1 MSSKK
6 KRETEGDLN
15 NKKAKMNN
23 GVPDF
28 VSDGLDTNEIRTI
41 VQDIMII
48 IQDNKNKMKHEDII
62 NNIKTND
69 ARFTTFADRYP
80 MLFDM
85 ITREQGFDYQSFEYF
100 LSKREDII
108 QNKKPSDDVHK
119 QVGQEMFDK
128 YYKKI

>member
-6 KRETEGDLN
+6 KRETEGDIN

-69 ARFTTFADRYP
+69 VRFTTFADRYP

-108 QNKKPSDDVHK
+108 QNKKSSDDVHK

-128 YYKKI
+128 YYKKK

>member
-6 KRETEGDLN
+6 KRETEGCVD

-23 GVPDF
+23 TPPDF
-28 VSDGLDTNEIRTI
+28 VSDGLDTNEIRNI

-48 IQDNKNKMKHEDII
+48 IQDNKNKMKHDDII
-62 NNIKTND
+62 NNIKTKE
-69 ARFTTFADRYP
+69 ARFTTFSERYP

-85 ITREQGFDYQSFEYF
+85 VTKEQGFDYQCFEYF

-128 YYKKI
+128 YYKK

>member
-6 KRETEGDLN
+6 KRELDSDVN

-23 GVPDF
+23 MPPDF
-28 VSDGLDTNEIRTI
+28 VSDGLDTNEIRII

-48 IQDNKNKMKHEDII
+48 ILDNKNKMTHDEII
-62 NNIKTND
+62 NNIKTKE

-100 LSKREDII
+100 LSKREEII

-128 YYKKI
+128 YYKK